1 MFMEYTRTQMRKEL
15 ILRKL
20 KDKGF
25 RITKQRLILL
35 DIILSEKCTCCKEIY
50 YMASFKRS
58 KSIAFGV
65 NLLLMGHWILGL

>member
-35 DIILSEKCTCCKEIY
+35 DIIPVSYTHLQGGNAQKGKDTGGQGGSSQAQK
-50 YMASFKRS
+50 
-58 KSIAFGV
+58 
-65 NLLLMGHWILGL
+65 